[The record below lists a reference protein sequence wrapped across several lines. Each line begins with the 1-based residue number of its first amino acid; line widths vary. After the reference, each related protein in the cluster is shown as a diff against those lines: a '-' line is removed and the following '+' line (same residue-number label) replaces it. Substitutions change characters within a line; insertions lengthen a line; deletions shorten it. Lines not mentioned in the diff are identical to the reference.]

1 MLRQVSSSHQSESK
15 QGATGAGNCLIRVEF
30 LGLVNNVLGKEND
43 EFSIQEGSTIKE
55 LLELMAA
62 RYGEPFKA
70 SVLRSDG
77 HLRPVSAVY
86 INNSNIETLQ
96 GLDTPLAGQSKIS
109 VVVGVQPDPGG

>member
-1 MLRQVSSSHQSESK
+1 M
-15 QGATGAGNCLIRVEF
+15 TGADNCIIRVEF

-43 EFSIQEGSTIKE
+43 EFSLPEGSTIKE
-55 LLELMAA
+55 LLGIIVA

-77 HLRPVSAVY
+77 QLRPVSAIY

-96 GLDTPLAGQSKIS
+96 GLDTALTGQNKIS